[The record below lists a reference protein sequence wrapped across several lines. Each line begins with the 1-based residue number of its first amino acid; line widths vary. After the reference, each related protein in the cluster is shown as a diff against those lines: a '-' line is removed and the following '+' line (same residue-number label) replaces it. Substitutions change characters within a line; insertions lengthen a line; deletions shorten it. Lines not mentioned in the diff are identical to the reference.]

1 VRRRAGA
8 PLSLVPSLAL
18 SFMLAA
24 SLAAFAGGAREDAGP
39 VALTVATVNNPDML
53 IMQQLSGEF
62 TKATGIKL
70 SFVVLPEN
78 QLRQKVTEDVG
89 LGSGRYD
96 VVTIGSYD
104 APIWGKNKWLVSLEP
119 FFAGMPPAEKAA
131 YERDDLLPTIRSGLS
146 YEGQQYAL
154 AIYAESSMMFYRTD
168 LFKKAGLVMPPRPT
182 WQQIYDFAV
191 RLKGIENGCYGIVL
205 RGMPGWGEV
214 LAPFNTVVNAF
225 GGRWFDEH
233 WRPAFDEPAM
243 AEAWRFYRKILVDA
257 GEPNPTTDGNLEC
270 LAMMQS
276 GKAAMFYDAT
286 VTAGWLENPE
296 SKVAGRIGYAFAP
309 SARKGNTGW
318 LWSWALAIESSSKHP
333 AEAFRFLTWAT
344 DRKYITMV
352 GTRLG
357 WDQVPPGTRVSTY
370 NNPHYLAAAPFAGI
384 ALSSIQSADYDAP
397 TVRPVPYKGV
407 QYVSIPE
414 FQSLGE
420 TVSQQ
425 LAAYISGQK
434 PLRQA
439 LDDSQAAALK
449 VAREGGYLR

>member
-1 VRRRAGA
+1 VRRHAA
-8 PLSLVPSLAL
+8 ALLAL
-18 SFMLAA
+18 SFVLACR
-24 SLAAFAGGAREDAGP
+24 LPAFAGGALEGAGG
-39 VALTVATVNNPDML
+39 VQLTVATVNNPDML
-53 IMQQLSGEF
+53 IMQRLSAEF
-62 TKATGIKL
+62 TAATGIRL
-70 SFVVLPEN
+70 NFVVLPEN

-119 FFAGMPPAEKAA
+119 FFARMTPAERTA
-131 YERDDLLPTIRSGLS
+131 YARDDLLPTIRSVLS
-146 YEGQQYAL
+146 YDGEQYAL
-154 AIYAESSMMFYRTD
+154 AIYGESSMMFYRKD
-168 LFKKAGLVMPPRPT
+168 LFARAGLSMPLRPT

-191 RLKGIENGCYGIVL
+191 KLKGFENGGYGIVL

-225 GGRWFDEH
+225 GGRWFDEK
-233 WRPAFDEPAM
+233 WNPAFREPAM
-243 AEAWRFYRKILVDA
+243 AEAWGFYKKILMDA

-318 LWSWALAIESSSKHP
+318 LWAWALGIESASKHP
-333 AEAFRFLTWAT
+333 AAAFRFLTWAT

-352 GTRLG
+352 GTRFG

-370 NNPHYLAAAPFAGI
+370 DNPDYRAAAPFAEI
-384 ALSSIQSADYDAP
+384 ALNSIQGADYERP
-397 TVRPVPYKGV
+397 TLLPVPYKGV

-420 TVSQQ
+420 TISQQ

-434 PLRQA
+434 SLDQA
-439 LDDSQAAALK
+439 LDNSQEAALK
-449 VAREGGYLR
+449 VARDGGYLR